1 MRNSADV
8 ALIYGLEE
16 GTEYRDKQQT
26 LGEIIQQLL
35 GAAPVVGDQ
44 VEFGGMIWTVAE
56 KEDNVVRKI
65 GGARRRRRSRIRS
78 PGNVDPPP
86 KWTGRRL
93 SLN

>member
-1 MRNSADV
+1 MRKFADV

-16 GTEYRDKQQT
+16 RNTGINNKP
-26 LGEIIQQLL
+26 GEKIIQQLL

-65 GGARRRRRSRIRS
+65 GVRVAEDEAGE
-78 PGNVDPPP
+78 
-86 KWTGRRL
+86 
-93 SLN
+93 